1 MELTL
6 NEAIK
11 ALVEL
16 AKPLHVKRIIPLEMA
31 LGQVSATDILCQKNL
46 PSYNNSALDGF
57 AFAHEAGL
65 ETLEIIATIY
75 AGNVQDPILKPNQC
89 YKIMTGAKVP
99 EDADT
104 IVPFESALNYT
115 QTHVTLPPKIK
126 KGNAFRFKGEEQKKG
141 NVLIPKGTKITS
153 AYVAMLAAQGITHIE
168 ATLKPKIAIVS
179 TGDELKEP
187 WQESSEDEIYNCNAY
202 AIGAILK
209 SYGFDSDYAGVI
221 PDDLEASKE
230 FIGGLSHYDVL
241 LTSGGVSMGEAD
253 FVQAGLEAHGFEAIF
268 HGINL
273 KPGRPTM
280 AGKMG
285 KTLVIALP
293 GNPMAAYLN
302 TFLLAIPALK
312 SINGQSEITN
322 PLINAIN
329 QTTFTCK
336 GGRNELVLGYYEN
349 GKFHV
354 TRENRYGS
362 GMITPL
368 IESNALFISSPEITK
383 LEKETPIEIVL
394 LP

>member
-1 MELTL
+1 MDFSL
-6 NEAIK
+6 NQAKEA
-11 ALVEL
+11 LL
-16 AKPLHVKRIIPLEMA
+16 AIAQPLHVKHTVPLEMA
-31 LGQVSATDILCQKNL
+31 LNQISASAILCQKNL

-57 AFAHEAGL
+57 AFNFKKGL
-65 ETLEIIATIY
+65 DELQIAATIY
-75 AGNVQDPILKPNQC
+75 AGDIQKPILKPNQC

-104 IVPFESALNYT
+104 IVPFEAAVEYSD
-115 QTHVTLPPKIK
+115 THVKLPQNIK

-141 NVLIPKGTKITS
+141 NILIPKGTKITS
-153 AYVAMLAAQGITHIE
+153 AYIAMLAAQGITHIE
-168 ATLKPKIAIVS
+168 VTPIPKIAIVS

-202 AIGAILK
+202 AISAILK
-209 SYGFDSDYAGVI
+209 SFGFDSQYAGVI
-221 PDDLEASKE
+221 PDNLQASKE
-230 FIGGLSHYDVL
+230 FIGELTHYDVL

-253 FVQAGLEAHGFEAIF
+253 FVQAGLEAHGFKPIF

-285 KTLVIALP
+285 KTLVVALP

-312 SINGQSEITN
+312 SIQGLQKDDLHTIHAT
-322 PLINAIN
+322 N
-329 QTTFTCK
+329 QTAFTCK
-336 GGRNELVLGYYEN
+336 GNRNELVLGYYED
-349 GKFHV
+349 GKFEV
-354 TRENRYGS
+354 TRGNKYGS
-362 GMITPL
+362 GMLTPL
-368 IESNALFISSPEITK
+368 LESNALFISSI
-383 LEKETPIEIVL
+383 ETTSVSKDAKIEIVL

>member
-1 MELTL
+1 MDLTL
-6 NEAIK
+6 NQAK
-11 ALVEL
+11 DALL
-16 AKPLHVKRIIPLEMA
+16 GISKPLHVKHTIPLEMA
-31 LGQVSATDILCQKNL
+31 LNQICATAILCQKNL

-57 AFAHEAGL
+57 AFKFKEGVQNLQIA
-65 ETLEIIATIY
+65 ATIY
-75 AGNVQDPILKPNQC
+75 AGNIQEPILKPNQC
-89 YKIMTGAKVP
+89 YKIMTGAKIP

-104 IVPFESALNYT
+104 IVPFEGAIEYNDT
-115 QTHVTLPPKIK
+115 NVVLPEKIK

-141 NVLIPKGTKITS
+141 NILFPQGTKITP
-153 AYVAMLAAQGITHIE
+153 AHIAMLAAQGITHVE
-168 ATLKPKIAIVS
+168 VVSKPKIAIVS

-202 AIGAILK
+202 AIGAILN
-209 SYGFDSDYAGVI
+209 SFGFEYEYVGVI
-221 PDDLEASKE
+221 PDNLEASRE
-230 FIGGLSHYDVL
+230 FIGSLVHYDVL

-312 SINGQSEITN
+312 SIQGFQNENNQI
-322 PLINAIN
+322 INATN
-329 QTTFTCK
+329 QESFTCK
-336 GGRNELVLGYYEN
+336 GGRNELVLGYYHN
-349 GKFHV
+349 GKFKV
-354 TRENRYGS
+354 TRGNKYGS
-362 GMITPL
+362 GMLTPL
-368 IESNALFISSPEITK
+368 LESNALFISSSENTNI
-383 LEKETPIEIVL
+383 EKEANIEIVL